1 VFNKVRSIN
10 KGKFVLSESVNEKSM
25 VMTRD
30 GYDRF
35 SADYFGTGKVMKVL
49 KNLKV
54 AGFTIANCTALY
66 HAIATGGVAQDG
78 SITPSNVKEGKV
90 AGSLYGDDSVS
101 VSVQPGQDTFS
112 APSLT
117 ASDIVSP
124 RRRIRRSP

>member
-1 VFNKVRSIN
+1 
-10 KGKFVLSESVNEKSM
+10 
-25 VMTRD
+25 MTRD

-35 SADYFGTGKVMKVL
+35 SADYFVTGKVMKVL

-54 AGFTIANCTALY
+54 AGFTMANCTALY
-66 HAIATGGVAQDG
+66 HVIATGGVAQDG
-78 SITPSNVKEGKV
+78 SIAPSNVKEGKV

-101 VSVQPGQDTFS
+101 VSAQPGQNTFS